1 MKWWRDAKLG
11 LFIHYGLY
19 SVLGRGEW
27 AKFNE
32 KILDE
37 EYEKLLF
44 GTDWPLVP
52 IEPYVKFVKAL
63 VPEEYHEDVF
73 FKNALKVYPRLKELV
88 I

>member
-1 MKWWRDAKLG
+1 MCRSAGIPGFFLNHFKQALA
-11 LFIHYGLY
+11 YC
-19 SVLGRGEW
+19 
-27 AKFNE
+27 
-32 KILDE
+32 E